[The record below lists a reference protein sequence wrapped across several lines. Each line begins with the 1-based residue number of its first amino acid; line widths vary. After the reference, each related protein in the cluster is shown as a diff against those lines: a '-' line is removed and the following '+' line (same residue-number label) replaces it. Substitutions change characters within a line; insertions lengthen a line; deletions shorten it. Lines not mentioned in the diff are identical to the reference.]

1 MSFVIRMSWF
11 VSAVNLDLAKYIHL
25 GKEKPN
31 PLLFFN
37 LFKAFRKV
45 QYNAIKVPVGKKKKT
60 PRLRVY
66 CPSWM
71 LAVHFSFLFDK
82 KHFDRL

>member
-1 MSFVIRMSWF
+1 MSFVIRMNWF

-45 QYNAIKVPVGKKKKT
+45 QYNAIKVPVGKKKQKK
-60 PRLRVY
+60 
-66 CPSWM
+66 
-71 LAVHFSFLFDK
+71 K
-82 KHFDRL
+82 KHLASGCTALLGC